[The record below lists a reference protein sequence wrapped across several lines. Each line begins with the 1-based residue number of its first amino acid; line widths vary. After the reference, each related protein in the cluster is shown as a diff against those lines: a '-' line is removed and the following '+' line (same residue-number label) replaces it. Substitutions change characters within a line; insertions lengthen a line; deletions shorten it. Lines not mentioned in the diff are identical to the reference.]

1 MDAKLLTSLFIAI
14 MGTVMMI
21 MMGAIGWCVKDIR
34 SSMQRSQEKNE
45 LAIKDLRADFE
56 QMRSDMSIKYVLR
69 EDFLRAVS
77 NMENKMEKGF
87 DALSKKIDALRAQGT
102 GGE

>member
-1 MDAKLLTSLFIAI
+1 MRERYPVIHAAQP
-14 MGTVMMI
+14 G
-21 MMGAIGWCVKDIR
+21 
-34 SSMQRSQEKNE
+34 KNE

-56 QMRSDMSIKYVLR
+56 QMRSDMPIKYVLR

-87 DALSKKIDALRAQGT
+87 DALSKK
-102 GGE
+102 

>member
-14 MGTVMMI
+14 MGTAMMI
-21 MMGAIGWCVKDIR
+21 MMGAIGW
-34 SSMQRSQEKNE
+34 
-45 LAIKDLRADFE
+45 RADFE
-56 QMRSDMSIKYVLR
+56 QMRSDMPIKYVLR